1 MLHPYRYSQRAKH
14 LRRKTWV
21 FPRDYRVNASPLQV
35 LVPQELGDP
44 TKETGFFRESA
55 CRNEVSWQKP
65 GFWAPMVNPVTIN
78 LLPPPL
84 FHWLWALVAVK
95 ETGFFGVCA
104 LSRSFLVKTRFMG
117 PRRS

>member
-14 LRRKTWV
+14 LRHKTWV
-21 FPRDYRVNASPLQV
+21 FPRDYRANASPLQV

-44 TKETGFFRESA
+44 TKETGFFREYA

-84 FHWLWALVAVK
+84 FHWLWALVAAKVAIK
-95 ETGFFGVCA
+95 KSPEKMILTCYNN
-104 LSRSFLVKTRFMG
+104 LLYKDLPS
-117 PRRS
+117 